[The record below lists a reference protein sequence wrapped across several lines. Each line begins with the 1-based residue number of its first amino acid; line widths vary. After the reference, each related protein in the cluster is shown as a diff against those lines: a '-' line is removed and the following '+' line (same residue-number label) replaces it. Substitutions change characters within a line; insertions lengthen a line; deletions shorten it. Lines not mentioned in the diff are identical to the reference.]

1 MSTSKKYLESDI
13 QAKCIKYAQA
23 QGWIVL
29 KVIASNMNGISDLI
43 LFKDGQT
50 IFIEVKGP
58 STKVQPL
65 QLYRQKQFR
74 EAGFITEIVRSVDE
88 FKFILFENQTLR
100 K

>member
-13 QAKCIKYAQA
+13 QAKCIKYAQV

-29 KVIASNMNGISDLI
+29 KVISSNMNGISDLI

-50 IFIEVKGP
+50 IFVEVKGEK
-58 STKVQPL
+58 TKVQPL

-74 EAGFITEIVRSVDE
+74 ECGFIAEIVRSVDE
-88 FKFILFENQTLR
+88 LQKLITL
-100 K
+100 KIK

>member
-23 QGWIVL
+23 QRWIVL
-29 KVIASNMNGISDLI
+29 KVISSNMNGISDLI
-43 LFKDGQT
+43 LFKNGQT
-50 IFIEVKGP
+50 IFIEVKGLA
-58 STKVQPL
+58 TKVQPL

-74 EAGFITEIVRSVDE
+74 EAGFIAEIVRSVDE
-88 FKFILFENQTLR
+88 LKFILIENQTLR

>member
-13 QAKCIKYAQA
+13 QANCIKYAQA

-29 KVIASNMNGISDLI
+29 KVISSNMNGISDLI

-50 IFIEVKGP
+50 IFVEVKGKT
-58 STKVQPL
+58 TKVQPL

-74 EAGFITEIVRSVDE
+74 ECGFIAEIVRSVDE
-88 FKFILFENQTLR
+88 LQKLITL
-100 K
+100 KIK

>member
-29 KVIASNMNGISDLI
+29 KVISSNINGISDLI

-50 IFIEVKGP
+50 IFVEVKGEK
-58 STKVQPL
+58 TKVQPL

-74 EAGFITEIVRSVDE
+74 ECGFIVEIVRSVDE
-88 FKFILFENQTLR
+88 LQKLITL
-100 K
+100 KIK

>member
-1 MSTSKKYLESDI
+1 MSTLKKYLESDI

-23 QGWIVL
+23 QGWLVL
-29 KVIASNMNGISDLI
+29 KVISSNMNGISDLI

-58 STKVQPL
+58 ATKVQPL

-74 EAGFITEIVRSVDE
+74 KCGFIAEIVRSLDDIQKIIGLKINE
-88 FKFILFENQTLR
+88 L
-100 K
+100 